1 MKSIQSRLI
10 HGNCEREAHGSL
22 KTPVY
27 VSSTFEFEDSE
38 KMADAFQGRSKA
50 HAYSRITNPTVSEL
64 QERLKDLGNATEALC
79 LSSGMA
85 AITAVLTS
93 LLSTGDRVLTA
104 PWLFGNTL
112 SLLNNT
118 LTPFG
123 VQTDYVDLRD
133 LKAVEAAIRP
143 ETRCLLVET
152 LSNPQLIL
160 ADMEGLSRICRE
172 KEVVLVVD
180 NSLLTPYLFQSS
192 RFDVDVE
199 VFSTTKFIS
208 GGATSIG
215 GGILFYKSDKWKK
228 IEKLKPLWD
237 EHGEMALYHK
247 VFFEVYRNQGG
258 CMAPQNAWLQLLGL
272 ETLPLR
278 ARETQKNALATAL
291 FLEKQAGV
299 NRVIFPGLPSYE
311 QKDLLQSV
319 LTGNTGQ
326 MILLD
331 LEDQKACYRFMD
343 RLKMIRRATNFCDN
357 KSLIIHPASTIYGST
372 PEEKIRA
379 MGFSSA
385 SLRLSVGIEDI
396 EDILEDLAQA
406 LEGLE

>member
-10 HGNCEREAHGSL
+10 HGSGGREPHGSL
-22 KTPVY
+22 KTPLY
-27 VSSTFEFEDSE
+27 VNSAFEFEDSE
-38 KMADAFQGRSKA
+38 TMADAFQGRSQA

-64 QERLKDLGNATEALC
+64 QIRLKDLGNAEEALC

-93 LLSTGDRVLTA
+93 ILSSGDRVLTA

-118 LTPFG
+118 LPPFG
-123 VQTDYVDLRD
+123 VECDFVDLRD
-133 LKAVEAAIRP
+133 LQAVEKAIRP
-143 ETRCLLVET
+143 ETRCLLVEN

-160 ADMEGLSRICRE
+160 ADMEGLSSLCR
-172 KEVVLVVD
+172 KKNIILIAD
-180 NSLLTPYLFQSS
+180 NSLLTPYLCQSS

-208 GGATSIG
+208 GGATGIG
-215 GGILFYKSDKWKK
+215 GAILFYPSNKWQHVS
-228 IEKLKPLWD
+228 KLKPLWD
-237 EHGEMALYHK
+237 EHGTMALYRK

-272 ETLPLR
+272 ETLALR
-278 ARETQKNALATAL
+278 AQQAQENAQKAAA
-291 FLEKQAGV
+291 FLEKQPAV
-299 NRVIFPGLPSYE
+299 SRVLFPGLSSYP
-311 QKDLLQSV
+311 QKGLLEKV
-319 LTGNTGQ
+319 LQGNTGQ

-331 LEDQKACYRFMD
+331 LEDQSACYRFMD

-357 KSLIIHPASTIYGST
+357 KSLIIHPGSTIYGGTS
-372 PEEKIRA
+372 EEALLA

-385 SLRLSVGIEDI
+385 SLRLSVGIEDSD
-396 EDILEDLAQA
+396 DILSDLEQA
-406 LEGLE
+406 LEGLR